1 VHKQGGTVTTR
12 RNAITAAAVI
22 NPFREPVAE
31 VIILAIYN
39 LAQSGGDRQITSTTG
54 GGRSAWR
61 AADSAADRSGFS
73 RSV

>member
-39 LAQSGGDRQITSTTG
+39 LAQWG
-54 GGRSAWR
+54 GGAETAR
-61 AADSAADRSGFS
+61 
-73 RSV
+73 